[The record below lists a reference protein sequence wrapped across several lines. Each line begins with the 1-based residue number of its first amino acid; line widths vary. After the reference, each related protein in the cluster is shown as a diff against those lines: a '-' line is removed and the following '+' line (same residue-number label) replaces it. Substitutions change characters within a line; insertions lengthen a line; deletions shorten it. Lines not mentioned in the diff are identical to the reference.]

1 MADGSPA
8 SCPNCERLPE
18 RVDGPGRLFLW
29 IPLGHTQG
37 KLTRLLDEHAF
48 SWASREDLGAVEVS
62 LGTGEPATLAS
73 RLGSTL
79 SGVELSHVRSLY
91 LSGQAEPGP
100 RDYGR
105 VAPLSQWLASAEAHW
120 LVDMV
125 AEQRLTSHF
134 QPIVEAANP
143 QRIFAF
149 EALLRGHQADGE
161 LVAGGPIMGQAA
173 QADMMFQ
180 VDLAARRS
188 AVRGFGARAGP
199 EQKVF
204 INFSP
209 TSIYDPAY
217 CLRTTFRAVEEMGLR
232 PDQVVFEVTESEDVG
247 DTTNL
252 TEVLNYY
259 RDAGF
264 GVALDDLGSGYA
276 SLNMLHT
283 LNPDVVKL
291 DMGLVRDVDQQPHKA
306 ALAAKLLEAAASMG
320 IRSVAEGVETPGEF
334 HWVRD
339 HGADLVQGFLIGR
352 PDSELIAAGPDL

>member
-1 MADGSPA
+1 
-8 SCPNCERLPE
+8 
-18 RVDGPGRLFLW
+18 
-29 IPLGHTQG
+29 
-37 KLTRLLDEHAF
+37 F

-62 LGTGEPATLAS
+62 LGAGEPATLAG

-79 SGVELSHVRSLY
+79 SGVELGHIRSLY
-91 LSGQAEPGP
+91 LSGEAEPGP

-105 VAPLSQWLASAEAHW
+105 VAPLSQWLASAEARW
-120 LVDMV
+120 LVD
-125 AEQRLTSHF
+125 
-134 QPIVEAANP
+134 IVEAANP

-149 EALLRGHQADGE
+149 EALLRGRQADGE

-173 QADMMFQ
+173 LADMMFQ

-259 RDAGF
+259 RDSGF

-306 ALAAKLLEAAASMG
+306 ALVAKLLEAAASMG

-334 HWVRD
+334 NWVRD